1 MTRVPERVGT
11 GRFLASPF
19 EMRALNAAHPS
30 RGPRAAD
37 RLGPTERQPAAAA
50 DSARLCA
57 HQADEQ
63 AATLTGWGWGRS
75 VGVSLGGI

>member
-1 MTRVPERVGT
+1 MTRVPERVHGD
-11 GRFLASPF
+11 GSLPRFPV
-19 EMRALNAAHPS
+19 RNARNTAHPS

-63 AATLTGWGWGRS
+63 AATLTGYRGLGYWGCR
-75 VGVSLGGI
+75 